1 MKRLITSVMLILCLI
16 MVSSCSGALK
26 EVTDYTGNITGTVM
40 CDGEPLSAVEVG
52 INPGGSTV
60 FTNNY
65 GTFAF
70 NRIDAAT
77 YTLNFTKDGYKSAIK
92 TVVVKAGETATA
104 DVSMEIAGNL
114 IATDVDVLDFGVK
127 QSELSLKIQN
137 KSNKL
142 VSWDVEKS
150 KLPAWL
156 SLSSYADDIPAK
168 GINSLSVSVDR
179 SKIEGESAQASINFS
194 ISSGQTLVVKVT
206 VLAGVVGTMTKPTLV
221 ENNYN
226 YFVVEYKPAENV
238 SRFITFHDISSKL
251 SEDTIISKGS
261 SYELNQSIK
270 IRYSVVAGYS
280 GRNWSVYVIPFN
292 ELGQRGKMQRWGVD
306 VPADPANN
314 KTSLKD
320 ITSEGNYYVTGVRVL
335 ARRGKSMIISDDLGL
350 SLFYAYYDSGNQVPN
365 AGDVIEIN
373 GGDVVKNNGILVF
386 KNPPFSTTG
395 SFDLKGSDMKDA
407 ESFWETYSI
416 ASTQD
421 LQKYGTSPNGVIPV
435 MVNGILTSE
444 SNGSKFNLA
453 VGYGDAKDPKAS
465 LVPEDRTELQKN
477 DGFYVSCTGYAVGVN
492 NGSVQILASEIKQ
505 NVTPIDFYEGIWDA
519 EAYNATTKKINKW
532 DGMEIKSFEDD
543 GETWVYAET
552 WMQTGQSYF
561 KAYGRYNP
569 KTGWIDMLG
578 DYYDTKKTFYFTSD
592 PSISYYSVFYPVSS
606 GEGGSYLIGEG
617 RDSESIAVF
626 KPSLTQSNAL
636 ILTGDYIPDESGKVA
651 NGFVFQ
657 YFQIDD
663 PSNYGYFNVYTNL
676 TLTRSTKSTNSSVK
690 PNSIPFTL
698 KKDIQKRYDVKI
710 PYKRIV
716 DSAISINGDSSKL

>member
-16 MVSSCSGALK
+16 MVSSCEGALK

-40 CDGEPLSAVEVG
+40 CDGEPLSAVEVE

-142 VSWDVEKS
+142 VSWDVQKA
-150 KLPAWL
+150 KLPTWL

-168 GINSLSVSVDR
+168 GTNTLSVSVDR
-179 SKIEGESAQASINFS
+179 SKVEGESAQASINFS
-194 ISSGQTLVVKVT
+194 TSSGQTFVVKVT
-206 VLAGVVGTMTKPTLV
+206 VLAGAVGEVEGTLV
-221 ENNYN
+221 ELDYKHFVVRYKFGDNVS
-226 YFVVEYKPAENV
+226 YFVTRAN
-238 SRFITFHDISSKL
+238 TSSNL
-251 SEDTIISKGS
+251 TESDVISKGGK
-261 SYELNQSIK
+261 YDTDNV
-270 IRYSVVAGYS
+270 SVIYNIPES
-280 GRNWSVYVIPFN
+280 GHGKRWYVYVIPFN
-292 ELGQRGKMQRWGVD
+292 EFGQHGKMVTKYID
-306 VPADPANN
+306 VPSDPAES
-314 KTSLKD
+314 TTALKD
-320 ITSEGNYYVTGVRVL
+320 ITSEGTYNVKDVRVL
-335 ARRGKSMIISDDLGL
+335 AANGGNLILSDDLGMT
-350 SLFYAYYDSGNQVPN
+350 LFYAYYDTGSQFPK
-365 AGDVIEIN
+365 AKDIITIN
-373 GGDVVKNNGILVF
+373 NGSVVKKNGILAF
-386 KNPPFSTTG
+386 KNP
-395 SFDLKGSDMKDA
+395 SFDVTGNFDLNGPEMQDAARYWESHQISSSD
-407 ESFWETYSI
+407 
-416 ASTQD
+416 D
-421 LQKYGTSPNGVIPV
+421 LLNYTSSKNVIPV
-435 MVNGILTSE
+435 MAKGIVTS
-444 SNGSKFNLA
+444 GSGNYDFA
-453 VGYGDAKDPKAS
+453 IGYGDVKDPKATLLS
-465 LVPEDRTELQKN
+465 ENKSYLQN
-477 DGFYVSCTGYAVGVN
+477 YNGCYVTCYGFAVGVV
-492 NGSVQILASEIKQ
+492 NGTVQILEGGLQ
-505 NVTPIDFYEGIWDA
+505 PNVTQIDYYTGFWNA
-519 EAYNATTKKINKW
+519 SAYNVTNREQTSWKN
-532 DGMEIKSFEDD
+532 MEISSFEEN

-561 KAYGRYNP
+561 GAYGRYNP

-578 DYYDTKKTFYFTSD
+578 GYYNTEKTFYFTSD
-592 PSISYYSVFYPVSS
+592 PSISYYSIFYPVSS
-606 GEGGSYLIGEG
+606 GENGSFLIGEG
-617 RDSESIAVF
+617 RDAESIAVF
-626 KPSLTQSNAL
+626 KPSLTQSNTL

-651 NGFVFQ
+651 NGFVFN

-663 PSNYGYFNVYTNL
+663 SSNEGYFNVYTNL